1 MSQLLIATQN
11 PGKVREYQ
19 ELLPAD
25 RIPGWEIIGLADIGL
40 NTLDVDETGN
50 TFEENAILKARTY
63 AQASGLLTLS
73 DDSGLAVDA
82 LDGAPGIYSARY
94 GGPGLDEAGRRAH
107 LLRALAGVPD
117 AQRTARFVCVI
128 ALFDPQNEQVY
139 TTSGKVEGHLL
150 HEERGSGG
158 FGYDPLF
165 VPEGHTQTFGE
176 LPADIKHASS
186 HRGVAAQQVPAILT
200 QLRRP

>member
-11 PGKVREYQ
+11 PGKVQEYQ

-25 RIPGWEIIGLADIGL
+25 RIPGWEIIGLNDIGL
-40 NTLDVDETGN
+40 NTLDVDETGT

-94 GGPGLDEAGRRAH
+94 GGPGLDDAGRRAH
-107 LLRALAGVPD
+107 LLRALTDVPD
-117 AQRTARFVCVI
+117 AQRTARFICVI
-128 ALFDPQNEQVY
+128 ALFDPHDEQVY
-139 TTSGKVEGHLL
+139 TSYGKVEGRLL
-150 HEERGSGG
+150 HEERGSDG

-165 VPEGHTQTFGE
+165 VPEGYSRTFAE
-176 LPADIKHASS
+176 LTAEVKHANS

-200 QLRRP
+200 HLSRT